1 MKTTT
6 YAKRILKIGVI
17 NFWRNR
23 WITLATV
30 MVMVLMLFVT
40 GSLLFSSVL
49 LSSSI
54 DRIEKKVDISV
65 YFTVDASES
74 DILAL
79 QDELNNFP
87 QVEAVEYVSRA
98 QALENFKARHTNNA
112 LITQSLEE
120 LGENPLGASLN
131 IQAQNPEQYESVAK
145 FLNASSYSGIIDKIN
160 YFQNKLVIERLS
172 NILTSAR
179 AAGWGATLVLAG
191 VVLLVA
197 FNTIRMAIF
206 TSREEIHIMR
216 LVGAENNY
224 IRGPF
229 IIVGML
235 YGVVSAIITTIFFYP
250 ITFWLGPKAE
260 GFFGGP
266 NLFNYFIANFF
277 QIFLLLL
284 GVGIVLGALSSII
297 AIRKHLNI

>member
-1 MKTTT
+1 MMI
-6 YAKRILKIGVI
+6 YFKRIFKIGII

-40 GSLLFSSVL
+40 GSLVFSSVL

-65 YFTVDASES
+65 YFTTHAAEK
-74 DILAL
+74 DIVAL
-79 QDELNNFP
+79 QDELNKFP
-87 QVEAVEYVSRA
+87 QVESVEYISRE
-98 QALENFKARHTNNA
+98 QALENFKLRHTNNA

-131 IQAQNPEQYESVAK
+131 VQAQNPEQYESIAK
-145 FLNASSYSGIIDKIN
+145 FLGASSYSGVIDKIN

-172 NILTSAR
+172 NILVSAR
-179 AAGWGATLVLAG
+179 AIGWGAALVLAG
-191 VVLLVA
+191 IVVLVA

-229 IIVGML
+229 VIVGVL
-235 YGVVSAIITTIFFYP
+235 YGIVSAVITMVFFYP
-250 ITFWLGPKAE
+250 LTLWLGPKAE

-266 NLFNYFIANFF
+266 NLFHYFIGNFF

-284 GVGIVLGALSSII
+284 AVGVALGAISSII
-297 AIRKHLNI
+297 AVRKHLTI